1 MAKPLP
7 IGIQSYGDLITGGF
21 LYVDKTK
28 WIYEMVRYPK
38 GVYFL
43 SRPRRFGKSLLL
55 SALEAIF
62 LGRRELFKELWIDGS
77 DYTWNPHPVVRI
89 DFSQFR
95 VTSAADLRQRLEE
108 RITELAKTS
117 GVVCDTGDYQKRFRD
132 LIIQLSRQG
141 KVVVLVDEY
150 DKPIIDN
157 IEHIDETKQ
166 IRDVLKGFYEV
177 LKGLDDYTANGHNL
191 HFPYAPSPSGGGL
204 GWGSKSA
211 DCDSWQ
217 YICDS

>member
-1 MAKPLP
+1 
-7 IGIQSYGDLITGGF
+7 
-21 LYVDKTK
+21 
-28 WIYEMVRYPK
+28 MVRYPK

-217 YICDS
+217 YIC